1 MGASIETTLELWASS
16 LREVKSRM
24 RPLFAQER
32 AALNAGLFVDGLL
45 GDERRKTGWMRA
57 EAAGDPGPWRPQ
69 AVLGRDRWDADALR
83 DLVRNYV
90 TEHLADANAVLVIDE
105 TGFLKQGKASC
116 AVARQY
122 TGSAGKITNCQIGV
136 FAAYVSRHGHA
147 FIDRALYL
155 PKGWTDDP
163 ARLKTTYV
171 PGDVSFSTKPQLAA
185 EMIERALVAGV
196 PFRWVAADSVYGVGD
211 IERDLR
217 QAGKGYVLASIP
229 VIGLHHGASRNELS
243 APPRSS
249 QRRSDDLTGGV
260 CRPVPEPKDRD
271 CTTGATSNWPI
282 SKAKSPTITAKSFG
296 HEAC

>member
-1 MGASIETTLELWASS
+1 MGASIETTFELWASS
-16 LREVKSRM
+16 LREVKKRI

-32 AALNAGLFVDGLL
+32 AALNAALFVDGLL

-57 EAAGDPGPWRPQ
+57 EAAGDPGPWRQQ

-83 DLVRNYV
+83 DLVRDYA
-90 TEHLADANAVLVIDE
+90 TEHLADENAVLVIDE

-116 AVARQY
+116 GVARQY

-171 PGDVSFSTKPQLAA
+171 PGDISFSTKPQLAA
-185 EMIERALVAGV
+185 EMIERAVAAGV
-196 PFRWVAADSVYGVGD
+196 PFRWVAADSVYVHIMVDISDDTNVVLRRAEVTRVVRRRRWNDEAKGRLVAEAIAPGGGVSDRLCVGD
-211 IERDLR
+211 PW
-217 QAGKGYVLASIP
+217 V
-229 VIGLHHGASRNELS
+229 
-243 APPRSS
+243 
-249 QRRSDDLTGGV
+249 T
-260 CRPVPEPKDRD
+260 
-271 CTTGATSNWPI
+271 
-282 SKAKSPTITAKSFG
+282 
-296 HEAC
+296 